1 MRKGHPLVAAVMF
14 LGALAPAV
22 AAGEPL
28 PPPAPARDTGVAAVI
43 ADQGNRAL
51 LQIRVDMHE
60 ALAKRQPPALRGRH
74 GLRPAP
80 ALSVIVPGTLGD
92 RHSDA

>member
-1 MRKGHPLVAAVMF
+1 MQKSHPLVAAVMF

-22 AAGEPL
+22 AGEPL

-51 LQIRVDMHE
+51 LQIRVEMHE
-60 ALAKRQPPALRGRH
+60 ALAERQPPALRGRH

-80 ALSVIVPGTLGD
+80 ALSVIVPGTVGE
-92 RHSDA
+92 RHSGA

>member
-1 MRKGHPLVAAVMF
+1 MRNNHPVFAAVML

-51 LQIRVDMHE
+51 LQIRLDMHE
-60 ALAKRQPPALRGRH
+60 ALAAPQPPALRGLH

-80 ALSVIVPGTLGD
+80 ALSGIVSGTLGE
-92 RHSDA
+92 RHSGA